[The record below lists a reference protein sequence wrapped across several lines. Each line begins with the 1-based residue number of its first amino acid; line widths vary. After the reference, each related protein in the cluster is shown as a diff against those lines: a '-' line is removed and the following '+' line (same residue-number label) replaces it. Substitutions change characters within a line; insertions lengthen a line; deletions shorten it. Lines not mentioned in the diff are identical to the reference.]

1 MHRRPLPPDAEVV
14 VGRVEP
20 MLVNGGRT
28 LKALSTRFF
37 IDVERKWRQH
47 GAKVLDDL
55 AKNHPAQFF
64 AGMVGMS
71 KAVKW
76 DVLEDDGGFSRAMT
90 AEEIMDTLEKR
101 VGPEGRKLFEEFL
114 RSVNALQAK
123 QLAEQKEE
131 EEEEGEEEDEK

>member
-71 KAVKW
+71 KAVKC
-76 DVLEDDGGFSRAMT
+76 GFSRAMT